1 VVREQ
6 SASAAAKFADYHRRL
21 TQMPV
26 LQERWSI
33 IYLLH
38 MLSDKSQSTRDVTA
52 PAFSSAFHSLGLE
65 STDVVNNVT
74 AIARV
79 QSGDTKSGPVQVVGT
94 QQLSKA
100 AEKVIEL
107 QNGASE
113 VTEDALLRDI
123 IFALQGI
130 DGHYIKFDVV
140 TDGYAVDRK
149 IAVLQPTRDLV
160 QRICELGWLF
170 GKVRE
175 FVNTR
180 TKEAYL
186 GLVGQ
191 SLCAALH
198 AELSDYYRLIA
209 VLESQLSN
217 PLEDK
222 SSSDTMTL
230 RRLFVWVQ
238 EPLDRMKLMAII
250 VDTCKG
256 MKGGSLA
263 SKIHSFLQHGD
274 PAYRTFITRLMRQ
287 ICRPIFAMLRRWMVD
302 GQLEDPFHEFFIVAD
317 SAVPEEDMW
326 RSKYHIEQSLL
337 PLFISDDLAKQIL
350 LIGKSINFIRQS
362 CNDRE
367 WVLDSNTLAGLD
379 EGLEYGETTT
389 LERMVDMVAEKVNKH
404 VLHLLFDTYKFKEHC
419 LAIKRYLLLGQGDF
433 IQYLMDT
440 LGPDLSKPANQLV
453 NFRHNLTNVLESAI
467 RASNVQFDDADLS
480 RRLGVRIGQ
489 HLPGDEGWDVFSL
502 EYKVDSPVNMVLR
515 KDVMEAY
522 LRIFNFLW
530 RLKRVEYSLT
540 STWRRQMT
548 TSRMM
553 AARPLCGEGLEL
565 TDLQK
570 DFHKGHLLRNE
581 MIHLVYNLQY
591 YMMFEVAETS
601 WTDFEKGMDNAKNL
615 DELIAAH
622 QQYIDHILERAL
634 MTKATEGLKN
644 HLDSIFKIIIQ
655 FRHTQDNLYD
665 QADSLIDQHK
675 EHVRQQKATEADG
688 EWGASPDLP
697 RRMTAQAQ
705 KQLAPVLVEYEKHF
719 QDFLKSLGEHTM
731 TVSELQSIA
740 FRLDF
745 NEHYHVKV
753 ETAAKAKLEQGWER
767 AAAAQGKDYDD
778 DDEDFGI

>member
-1 VVREQ
+1 ME
-6 SASAAAKFADYHRRL
+6 A
-21 TQMPV
+21 
-26 LQERWSI
+26 
-33 IYLLH
+33 
-38 MLSDKSQSTRDVTA
+38 A
-52 PAFSSAFHSLGLE
+52 PA
-65 STDVVNNVT
+65 
-74 AIARV
+74 
-79 QSGDTKSGPVQVVGT
+79 TK
-94 QQLSKA
+94 LSKA
-100 AEKVIEL
+100 AQKVNEL
-107 QNGASE
+107 QTGASE
-113 VTEDALLRDI
+113 VTEEALLRDI

-209 VLESQLSN
+209 VLESQLAN
-217 PLEDK
+217 PLED
-222 SSSDTMTL
+222 SSSDSMTL

-317 SAVPEEDMW
+317 NQVPDDDMW

-337 PLFISDDLAKQIL
+337 PLFMSDDLAKQIL
-350 LIGKSINFIRQS
+350 LIGKSINFIRGS
-362 CNDRE
+362 CSDRE
-367 WVLDSNTLAGLD
+367 WALDPQILAGLD
-379 EGLEYGETTT
+379 EGMEYGETTT
-389 LERMVDMVAEKVNKH
+389 LERMVKMVAEKVNKH
-404 VLHLLFDTYKFKEHC
+404 VMHLLFDKYRFKDHC
-419 LAIKRYLLLGQGDF
+419 MAIKRYLLLGQGDF

-467 RASNVQFDDADLS
+467 RASNVQFDDTDLS
-480 RRLGVRIGQ
+480 KRLGVRIGQ

-502 EYKVDSPVNMVLR
+502 EYKVEAPINMILR
-515 KDVMEAY
+515 TEVMESY

-540 STWRRQMT
+540 STWRRHTT
-548 TSRMM
+548 TSRMT
-553 AARPLCGEGLEL
+553 AARPLNHEGLEL
-565 TDLQK
+565 TDLRK

-581 MIHLVYNLQY
+581 MIHFVYNLQY
-591 YMMFEVAETS
+591 YMMFEVMETS
-601 WTDFEKGMDNAKNL
+601 WRDFELAMDKAENL
-615 DELIAAH
+615 DDLIAAH
-622 QQYIDHILERAL
+622 QQYIDAIMERAL
-634 MTKATEGLKN
+634 MAKSTEALKQ

-675 EHVRQQKATEADG
+675 EHILSVMATEEKG
-688 EWGASPDLP
+688 EWTASPDLP

-719 QDFLKSLGEHTM
+719 QAFLKSLGEHTSQ
-731 TVSELQSIA
+731 VSELQSIA

-745 NEHYHVKV
+745 NEHYHVKC
-753 ETAAKAKLEQGWER
+753 ETAAQRKMEEGWER
-767 AAAAQGKDYDD
+767 AAAAGGQG
-778 DDEDFGI
+778 DEDEDTFGSA